1 MGVKK
6 FFSFFLSLV
15 FCFSMMCIDAF
26 GMDKNMGAPHHA
38 GHLDQINEGEDHG
51 EVQGGVNNEIHVE
64 DHNEEVH
71 DEDNDNNEEV
81 HEVHNEGENE
91 DVNSVKSFLGEHWV
105 KILLAFAG
113 IVVVSVGSAVVY
125 FDRSRGK
132 ISSMKKGDFLKRV
145 NRLSEKNPSIVSKTK
160 KCISECEKIRNKLV
174 KKSKKNY
181 KVGDKKVMV

>member
-1 MGVKK
+1 MDVKK

-15 FCFSMMCIDAF
+15 FCFSMMCIDSF
-26 GMDKNMGAPHHA
+26 GMNNNMSAAPVGQQDENH
-38 GHLDQINEGEDHG
+38 DNEVD
-51 EVQGGVNNEIHVE
+51 NEIHVE
-64 DHNEEVH
+64 DHHEEIH
-71 DEDNDNNEEV
+71 NEDNDNNEEV

-91 DVNSVKSFLGEHWV
+91 DMNSVKSFLGEHWF

-132 ISSMKKGDFLKRV
+132 ISSMKRGNFLKRV
-145 NRLSEKNPSIVSKTK
+145 YRLSEKNPSIVSKTK
-160 KCISECEKIRNKLV
+160 KCISECEKIKNKLV
-174 KKSKKNY
+174 KKSKRNY

>member
-1 MGVKK
+1 MDVRK

-15 FCFSMMCIDAF
+15 FCFSMMCIDSF
-26 GMDKNMGAPHHA
+26 GMNNNMSAAPVGQQDENH
-38 GHLDQINEGEDHG
+38 DNEVD
-51 EVQGGVNNEIHVE
+51 NEIHVE
-64 DHNEEVH
+64 DHHEEIH
-71 DEDNDNNEEV
+71 NEDNDNNEEV

-91 DVNSVKSFLGEHWV
+91 DMNSVKSFLSEHWV

-145 NRLSEKNPSIVSKTK
+145 DKLSKKNPSIVSKTK
-160 KCISECEKIRNKLV
+160 KCISECEKIKNKLV
-174 KKSKKNY
+174 KKSKRNY

>member
-1 MGVKK
+1 MDVRK

-26 GMDKNMGAPHHA
+26 GLGNNMGAPHHA

-51 EVQGGVNNEIHVE
+51 EVQGEVNDEIHVE
-64 DHNEEVH
+64 DHHDEVH
-71 DEDNDNNEEV
+71 D
-81 HEVHNEGENE
+81 EGENE
-91 DVNSVKSFLGEHWV
+91 DVNSVKSFLGEHWF

-132 ISSMKKGDFLKRV
+132 ISSMKRGEFLKKV
-145 NRLSEKNPSIVSKTK
+145 DKLSKENPSIVSRAK
-160 KCISECEKIRNKLV
+160 KSLSECEKIKNELV
-174 KKSKKNY
+174 KKSKKNCRI
-181 KVGDKKVMV
+181 GDKRVVV

>member
-1 MGVKK
+1 MDVKK

-15 FCFSMMCIDAF
+15 FCFSMMCIDSF
-26 GMDKNMGAPHHA
+26 GMNNNMSAAPVGQQDENH
-38 GHLDQINEGEDHG
+38 DNEVD
-51 EVQGGVNNEIHVE
+51 NEIHVE

-71 DEDNDNNEEV
+71 DEDNYNEDNYNNEEV
-81 HEVHNEGENE
+81 HEIRDEGENE

-132 ISSMKKGDFLKRV
+132 ISSMKRGDFLKRV
-145 NRLSEKNPSIVSKTK
+145 DKLSKKNPSIVSKTK

-174 KKSKKNY
+174 KKSKRNY
-181 KVGDKKVMV
+181 KIGDKKVMV